1 MSFFI
6 GFLHT
11 GFTAH
16 PYGAFYAIEQIDGFI
31 HLLHIVKGMCGGMRL
46 LLFQD
51 AFVEV
56 FKADVTVFFQ
66 TQQVGDVFG
75 TDITRILHVG
85 FPPAHVG
92 IAHYV

>member
-66 TQQVGDVFG
+66 YNTITVITNRMFVLLCGAMTLSVCRQV
-75 TDITRILHVG
+75 
-85 FPPAHVG
+85 
-92 IAHYV
+92 

>member
-1 MSFFI
+1 
-6 GFLHT
+6 
-11 GFTAH
+11 
-16 PYGAFYAIEQIDGFI
+16 
-31 HLLHIVKGMCGGMRL
+31 MRL

-66 TQQVGDVFG
+66 TQQAGDVFG

-92 IAHYV
+92 IAHYVW